1 VLILLYAANCD
12 EQETTH
18 MVKYEYVKTRRE
30 DVQPIKERQV
40 PLIQAVMRWAT
51 KLNVAVF
58 RMSKG
63 RLMNKF
69 IGGYPVCVV
78 TSTGARSGKIRRIAL
93 IHLPSGDD
101 KLLVASQGGMDKNP
115 LWYHNLIAHPKIQIM
130 AEGTEKNYIA
140 RPVNNEEKA
149 ALWPH
154 LLSLYPDFDEYQ
166 ARTDRDIPV
175 FRCKPL

>member
-1 VLILLYAANCD
+1 
-12 EQETTH
+12 
-18 MVKYEYVKTRRE
+18 MVRYEYVKTRRE
-30 DVQPIKERQV
+30 DVQLIKERQV

-58 RMSKG
+58 RASKG

-78 TSTGARSGKIRRIAL
+78 TTTGAKSGKVRRIAL
-93 IHLPSGDD
+93 IHLPIGDD
-101 KLLVASQGGMDKNP
+101 KLLVASQGGLDKNP
-115 LWYHNLIAHPKIQIM
+115 LWYYNLNAHPRIQIM
-130 AEGTEKNYIA
+130 AEGVESTYIA
-140 RPVNNEEKA
+140 RQVDKEEKA

-175 FRCKPL
+175 FRCQPL